1 MSADSNAAPDPAL
14 PWEPVIQ
21 YFEQWDREH
30 PPLVGETLLVGS
42 SSVGMWPA
50 PEADF
55 APIPLVR
62 RGFGGSTMADLLYY
76 YNRVVLPYK
85 PKAIIVYE
93 GDNDVAGGKSPQGV
107 LADFE
112 TFVCRV
118 RDTLGGTRR
127 KTQIYFVSLKPSPS
141 RENLFAKFRQTNELV
156 AQLAARAPGVTFINI
171 WDAMLHADGS
181 PRRELYVED
190 MLHMNAKGYE
200 VWTGIIK
207 PRVARDAR

>member
-1 MSADSNAAPDPAL
+1 MSADAAAAPDPAR

-30 PPLVGETLLVGS
+30 PPLIGATLLVGS
-42 SSVGMWPA
+42 SSVGMWPT

-62 RGFGGSTMADLLYY
+62 RGFGGSTMADLLFYY
-76 YNRVVLPYK
+76 DRVVLPYK
-85 PKAIIVYE
+85 PRAIIVYE

-112 TFVCRV
+112 TFVARV
-118 RDTLGGTRR
+118 RDTLGRTRK
-127 KTQIYFVSLKPSPS
+127 KTRLYFISLKPSPS
-141 RENLFAKFRQTNELV
+141 REALFPKFRQVNQLLAE
-156 AQLAARAPGVTFINI
+156 LAARAPGVTFINI
-171 WDAMLHADGS
+171 WDAMLNADGS
-181 PRRELYVED
+181 PRRELYVDD

-200 VWTGIIK
+200 LWASIIK
-207 PRVARDAR
+207 PIVAADKD